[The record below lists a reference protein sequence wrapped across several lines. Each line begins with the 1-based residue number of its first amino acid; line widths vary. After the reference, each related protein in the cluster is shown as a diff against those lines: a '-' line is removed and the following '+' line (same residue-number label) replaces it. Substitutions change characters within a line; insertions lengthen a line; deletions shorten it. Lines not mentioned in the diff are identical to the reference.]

1 MNKIISLIAAAVMT
15 CSCSHNA
22 RQANTVSIKNEKVLV
37 AYFSATGN
45 TEAEA
50 KLIAS
55 VAKGDIHKIQPE
67 KEYSSADLDWE
78 DETSRSCKE
87 FANPASRPAISST
100 LGNLSEYDIVFLGFP
115 IWWDQAPRIINTF
128 MESADFAGKMVIPFA
143 TSGGSGIDNAEKELK
158 KKYPK
163 VKWQKGKLLN
173 GDTKK
178 DIEEWINN

>member
-55 VAKGDIHKIQPE
+55 VAKGDIHSI
-67 KEYSSADLDWE
+67 YNRL
-78 DETSRSCKE
+78 
-87 FANPASRPAISST
+87 
-100 LGNLSEYDIVFLGFP
+100 
-115 IWWDQAPRIINTF
+115 
-128 MESADFAGKMVIPFA
+128 
-143 TSGGSGIDNAEKELK
+143 
-158 KKYPK
+158 
-163 VKWQKGKLLN
+163 LLN
-173 GDTKK
+173 
-178 DIEEWINN
+178 IL